1 MELSKIVGGIFA
13 IIFSII
19 LFLII
24 RYALKI
30 MYKDV
35 KNGTKKNKPQRRRPM
50 DKNNTGNQMRT
61 GATGMTNKA
70 NASDRLNRTGVSNRV
85 NPDLRQQSGRQQP
98 VRQQQRPQSGARPQ
112 QSRMQ
117 ATAAQVRPTQVR
129 QQRPMQQ
136 RPQGAPQRNVNR
148 APAVEVLTCRPGANI
163 KIGSII
169 PVNRII
175 TLGRKTDNL
184 IVLNDNFASSY
195 HAKLYLRNGEMILED
210 LNSTNGTFV
219 NQMPIKGKVRLKLN
233 DEIKLGET
241 ILRVIG

>member
-19 LFLII
+19 LFVII

-35 KNGTKKNKPQRRRPM
+35 KNGTKKNKPQRRRPI
-50 DKNNTGNQMRT
+50 DKNNAGNQVRPGGT
-61 GATGMTNKA
+61 GTTNKA
-70 NASDRLNRTGVSNRV
+70 DAADRLNRTGVSNRV

-98 VRQQQRPQSGARPQ
+98 VRPQQGPQRPRQPKRN
-112 QSRMQ
+112 MQ
-117 ATAAQVRPTQVR
+117 ATAAQARPV
-129 QQRPMQQ
+129 QQRTQRPIQP
-136 RPQGAPQRNVNR
+136 RPQGAPQRLQNR
-148 APAVEVLTCRPGANI
+148 APSVEVLSCRPGANI

-169 PVNRII
+169 PVNRVI
-175 TLGRKTDNL
+175 TLGRKSDNL

-195 HAKLYLRNGEMILED
+195 HAKLYLRNGEIILED
-210 LNSTNGTFV
+210 LNSTNGTYV
-219 NQMPIKGKVRLKLN
+219 NQIPIKGKVRLKVN
-233 DEIKLGET
+233 DEIKLGDT